1 MNGRI
6 KMYNDNKGYGFIK
19 AENDR
24 DYFFHISSV
33 APFSSFSINSYV
45 SFIESSNNKGLIA
58 LSVKVL
64 DNRIPKFISCG
75 NTRIKISNIKEYGIS
90 YRELYVK
97 PNYKKSD
104 IQPDGLFHKIF
115 PKLVEDGTYDI
126 KYSIPSNYNYS
137 IIDELCGYSDYK
149 LKSVPYLY
157 ITTYQNENFIFY
169 SLTSSFNIYD
179 KRNELDTFMGLK

>member
-90 YRELYVK
+90 STKLYVK
-97 PNYKKSD
+97 PNYKKAD
-104 IQPDGLFHKIF
+104 VQPDDLWHKLF
-115 PKLVEDGTYDI
+115 PKQVEDGTYTLAV
-126 KYSIPSNYNYS
+126 SIS
-137 IIDELCGYSDYK
+137 SDDWGYK
-149 LKSVPYLY
+149 LESVPYLY
-157 ITTYQNENFIFY
+157 ITTYQNENFVFY